1 MQRTT
6 ATITML
12 LASSPAWAGGGDY
25 VSQSV
30 NFVLLI
36 ILLVLVARK
45 PISAGLRQR
54 SESIEVSLETSQ
66 QALTLA
72 QKKFDDIQVQLDN
85 MSNRIVE
92 MEAEA
97 KEEAKA
103 LQEEMRRK
111 GEQDSQRLRNAA
123 DHAIRDELE
132 RSKKALKAEAVELA
146 MELAV
151 DTLGKKMNEADHQR
165 LSQDFVNHLQG
176 EVQDV

>member
-97 KEEAKA
+97 
-103 LQEEMRRK
+103 LLDMRP
-111 GEQDSQRLRNAA
+111 S
-123 DHAIRDELE
+123 
-132 RSKKALKAEAVELA
+132 S
-146 MELAV
+146 
-151 DTLGKKMNEADHQR
+151 
-165 LSQDFVNHLQG
+165 
-176 EVQDV
+176 

>member
-6 ATITML
+6 ATIALL
-12 LASSPAWAGGGDY
+12 LASGPAWAGGGDY
-25 VSQSV
+25 VSQTV
-30 NFVLLI
+30 NFVLLV
-36 ILLVLVARK
+36 ILLAVVARK
-45 PISAGLRQR
+45 PIASGLRQR

-66 QALTLA
+66 KALTEA

-85 MSNRIVE
+85 MSARIGE
-92 MEAEA
+92 MEEEA

-103 LQEEMRRK
+103 LQEEMRLK
-111 GEQDSQRLRNAA
+111 GVSDSKRLAQAA

-146 MELAV
+146 MEIAV
-151 DTLGKKMNEADHQR
+151 ETLDKKMVDSDHQR
-165 LSQDFVNHLQG
+165 LSNDFVNHLRG